1 VGHDAVTRLLLDE
14 AQQAQLARHALD
26 AYPAECCGLLIG
38 AELPNGDLLVREI
51 APSANLDA
59 AGGAR
64 AFEVDP
70 RLILDWQKK
79 TRGSA
84 ARILG
89 HYHSHPDE
97 PAAPSATDLARAWE
111 PGQVWLIMT
120 VLGGLPAEGV
130 IGPLVGPI
138 MAFRYGETG
147 AERAFEPLELALPGV
162 GS

>member
-1 VGHDAVTRLLLDE
+1 MNRLLLD
-14 AQQAQLARHALD
+14 ADRQAALKRHAID
-26 AYPAECCGLLIG
+26 AYPKECCGLLVG
-38 AELPNGDLLVREI
+38 HERDGDLVVSEI
-51 APSANLDA
+51 VPSRNLDA

-70 RLILDWQKK
+70 ALILDWQKRL
-79 TRGSA
+79 RGGPE
-84 ARILG
+84 RIIG

-97 PAAPSATDLARAWE
+97 HAEPSATDLARAWE

-138 MAFRYGETG
+138 MAFRYAEEG
-147 AERAFEPLELALPGV
+147 ADRAFEPLELAAP
-162 GS
+162 

>member
-1 VGHDAVTRLLLDE
+1 LTRLLLDE
-14 AQQAQLARHALD
+14 TQQAQLARHALD

-38 AELPNGDLLVREI
+38 AELANGDLRVREI
-51 APSANLDA
+51 APSANLDV

-70 RLILDWQKK
+70 RLILDWQKR
-79 TRGSA
+79 TRGTDL
-84 ARILG
+84 RILG

-97 PAAPSATDLARAWE
+97 PAEPSPTDLARAWE

-120 VLGGLPAEGV
+120 VLGGLPDEGV

-138 MAFRYGETG
+138 TAFLYAESG
-147 AERAFEPLELALPGV
+147 ASRAFDPLELATPGAASED
-162 GS
+162 GR

>member
-1 VGHDAVTRLLLDE
+1 MTRLLIDE
-14 AQQAQLARHALD
+14 TLQAALTRHALD
-26 AYPAECCGLLIG
+26 SYPAECCGLLIG
-38 AELPNGDLLVREI
+38 SEIPNGDLLVNEI
-51 APSANLDA
+51 APSKNLDA

-70 RLILDWQKK
+70 ALILDWQKR
-79 TRGSA
+79 TRGTD
-84 ARILG
+84 RRVLG

-97 PAAPSATDLARAWE
+97 PAEPSATDLARAWQ

-138 MAFRYGETG
+138 MAFRYAESG
-147 AERAFEPLELALPGV
+147 ADRAFDPLELAVPGP
-162 GS
+162 GA

>member
-1 VGHDAVTRLLLDE
+1 MTRLLIAE
-14 AQQAQLARHALD
+14 ALQSVLKRYALD
-26 AYPAECCGLLIG
+26 SYPNECCGLLIG
-38 AELPNGDLLVREI
+38 TDAANGDLAVDEI
-51 APSANLDA
+51 APSRNLDA

-70 RLILDWQKK
+70 ALILAWQKA
-79 TRGSA
+79 TRGTGR
-84 ARILG
+84 RILG

-138 MAFRYGETG
+138 MAFRYAEAGGE
-147 AERAFEPLELALPGV
+147 RSFDPLDLAAPASL
-162 GS
+162 

>member
-1 VGHDAVTRLLLDE
+1 VTRLLIDE
-14 AQQAQLARHALD
+14 TQQAALARHALD
-26 AYPAECCGLLIG
+26 SYPAECCGLLIG
-38 AELPNGDLLVREI
+38 SELANGDLRVREI
-51 APSANLDA
+51 VRSPNLDA

-70 RLILDWQKK
+70 ALILDWQKR
-79 TRGSA
+79 TRGTPE
-84 ARILG
+84 RVLG

-97 PAAPSATDLARAWE
+97 PAEPSATDLARAWE

-138 MAFRYGETG
+138 MAFRYAETG
-147 AERAFEPLELALPGV
+147 ADRAFDPLELAVPGAA
-162 GS
+162 

>member
-1 VGHDAVTRLLLDE
+1 MT
-14 AQQAQLARHALD
+14 RHALD
-26 AYPAECCGLLIG
+26 SYPNECCGLLIG
-38 AELPNGDLLVREI
+38 GDLPSGDLQVHEIVRS
-51 APSANLDA
+51 PNLDA

-70 RLILDWQKK
+70 ALILAWQKR
-79 TRGSA
+79 TRGTA
-84 ARILG
+84 QRILG

-97 PAAPSATDLARAWE
+97 PAEPSSTDLARAWE

-138 MAFRYGETG
+138 MAFRYAESG
-147 AERAFEPLELALPGV
+147 ASRAFDPLELAAPASRG
-162 GS
+162 